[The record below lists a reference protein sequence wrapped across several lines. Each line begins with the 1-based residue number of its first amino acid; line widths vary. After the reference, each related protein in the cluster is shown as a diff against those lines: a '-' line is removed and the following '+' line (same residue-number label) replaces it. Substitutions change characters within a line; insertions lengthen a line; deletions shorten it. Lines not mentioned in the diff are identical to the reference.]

1 MLKRISQLFNNKTEL
16 DSDSQTETASKSQ
29 TQETVDQ
36 LDAMLDELPETT
48 SIDELME
55 QDMTAILPEELL
67 EELPEMEPDLGYIQH
82 APEVVGYD
90 TRERQWA
97 SYRLIAS
104 VIEDGAS
111 ILDVGC
117 GRGDFKVFYAQETQ
131 QEYDSIDYTGVDLN
145 SVLINAG
152 KEIYPDIDLR
162 ECNWLN
168 MPADLKKDWVIN
180 VNSLNLRYDGDMMD
194 NWEYFTKTISA
205 MYEHAERGVAVMLA
219 SDITDIQDGLINW
232 SPGEVLNWCQKT
244 FGLVA
249 VDHTYSDDMFT
260 LTIYK

>member
-1 MLKRISQLFNNKTEL
+1 MLKRISQLFNNKQE
-16 DSDSQTETASKSQ
+16 SDNSVEPESTNTSKTQ
-29 TQETVDQ
+29 TQEVVEQ
-36 LDAMLDELPETT
+36 IDAMLDELPEST

-55 QDMTAILPEELL
+55 QDLSFEMPA

-90 TRERQWA
+90 TRERQWS
-97 SYRLIAS
+97 SYRVISS
-104 VIEDGAS
+104 VIEDDAS

-131 QEYDSIDYTGVDLN
+131 QEYESIDYTGVDLN
-145 SVLINAG
+145 PVLINAG
-152 KEIYPDIDLR
+152 KEIYTGIDLR

-205 MYEHAERGVAVMLA
+205 MYDHAERGVAVMLA
-219 SDITDIQDGLINW
+219 SDVTEVQDGLINW

-260 LTIYK
+260 LIIYK